1 MINVI
6 TAAAQG
12 VSNYNLYTVN
22 QYAINP
28 AYTGSQ
34 YGLFTMLHFKNHL
47 AGINNSPRNVMFVV
61 HSPVGERLGLGGNL
75 TVGQAGIFRNTIGNV
90 AASYR
95 VTLSPEHEVTFGLS
109 SGFQRTT
116 IDMDE
121 LSNTDLSDPTLQTTG
136 NVYYNFG
143 YGAVYKWNSLE
154 VSLAFPNAVQQEDQL
169 LKNYFIG
176 MTSCKIATA
185 DEQFLF
191 QPSILYKALPASK
204 SQVDL
209 YLQTQWKSMLWGLV
223 GYRTNKNMIVGAGLM
238 LDNNLDLGYS
248 YEIPSGTKTLSK
260 GTHEVVL
267 SFVFNKKAPPAKAK
281 KSDLVLLDS
290 AQRHIKELEAEVLG
304 LRQQVGELSKPI
316 IVDSVRLSQDL
327 IFSFDANN
335 KFQKIHP
342 GNYVVIQT
350 CSTPDFADRM
360 VKMYRTKG
368 INTFKIYNQTQKTY
382 YIVEKYFPSFDDAKF
397 EMQKMRSKGYKNCF
411 VMEY

>member
-1 MINVI
+1 MTV
-6 TAAAQG
+6 TGQG
-12 VSNYNLYTVN
+12 ISNYNLYTVN

-47 AGINNSPRNVMFVV
+47 AGINNSPRNVMFVL
-61 HSPVGERLGLGGNL
+61 HSPIGERLGLGGNI

-95 VTLSPEHEVTFGLS
+95 VTLSTEHEVTFGLS

-121 LSNTDLSDPTLQTTG
+121 LTNTDLTDPTLQSSS
-136 NVYYNFG
+136 NVYYKFG
-143 YGAVYKWNSLE
+143 YGAVYKWNNLE

-176 MTSCKIATA
+176 MTSYKITTA
-185 DEQFLF
+185 DEQFVF
-191 QPSILYKALPASK
+191 QPSILYKSLPASK

-209 YLQTQWKSMLWGLV
+209 YMQTQWKSMLWGLV
-223 GYRTNKNMIVGAGLM
+223 GYRTNKNIILGAGLM

-248 YEIPSGTKTLSK
+248 YEVPTGTKNLSK

-267 SFVFNKKAPPAKAK
+267 SFVFNKKGPPAKPK
-281 KSDLVLLDS
+281 KSDLARLDS
-290 AQRHIKELEAEVLG
+290 AQQHIKELESELQG
-304 LRQQVGELSKPI
+304 LRLQVGELSKPI
-316 IVDSVRLSQDL
+316 IVDTVRLTEDQ

-368 INTFKIYNQTQKTY
+368 INTFKIFNQTQKTY